1 MTDIYQVQ
9 IRSGTSSQ
17 VNTFTGAAGELTYD
31 SDTGQ
36 LRVHD
41 GSTVGGL
48 KLAFLGPT
56 FTGPTFTGW
65 YSRLMATQRQ
75 PLHPSQY
82 RYDKLLHKKPHHT
95 QQQNVMQLMV
105 AVISVWIDHNGR
117 LSIKSTGTEQHLVLE
132 QANSTTDGWGIYG
145 ANGGNFEI
153 SRMTGTTIHP
163 VLQLILLVFG
173 YTPV

>member
-48 KLAFLGPT
+48 KLAFLG
-56 FTGPTFTGW
+56 GPTFTG
-65 YSRLMATQRQ
+65 TVTI
-75 PLHPSQY
+75 PTV
-82 RYDKLLHKKPHHT
+82 D
-95 QQQNVMQLMV
+95 
-105 AVISVWIDHNGR
+105 I
-117 LSIKSTGTEQHLVLE
+117 
-132 QANSTTDGWGIYG
+132 
-145 ANGGNFEI
+145 NGGTI
-153 SRMTGTTIHP
+153 DGTI
-163 VLQLILLVFG
+163 IG
-173 YTPV
+173 GSTPAAASFTTFNRKR

>member
-48 KLAFLGPT
+48 KLAFLG
-56 FTGPTFTGW
+56 GPTFTG
-65 YSRLMATQRQ
+65 TVTI
-75 PLHPSQY
+75 PTV
-82 RYDKLLHKKPHHT
+82 D
-95 QQQNVMQLMV
+95 
-105 AVISVWIDHNGR
+105 I
-117 LSIKSTGTEQHLVLE
+117 
-132 QANSTTDGWGIYG
+132 
-145 ANGGNFEI
+145 NGGTI
-153 SRMTGTTIHP
+153 DGTI
-163 VLQLILLVFG
+163 IG
-173 YTPV
+173 GSTPAAASFTTFTSNGIDDSQPSYN